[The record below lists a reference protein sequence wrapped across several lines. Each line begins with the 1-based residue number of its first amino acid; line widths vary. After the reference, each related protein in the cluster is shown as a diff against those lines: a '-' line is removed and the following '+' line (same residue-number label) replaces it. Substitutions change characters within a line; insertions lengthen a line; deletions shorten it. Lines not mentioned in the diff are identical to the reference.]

1 LQRQM
6 DRIKELGA
14 TLVAVSPQTIESS
27 LETMERNQISFD
39 ILSDTGNKL
48 ARQLGIVFQLPT
60 ELRPIYASFGINPPS
75 VNGDD
80 SFELPLTAT
89 YLIDQNQKIRFAFVD
104 ADYTKRMEP
113 EEIVVELSKINKR

>member
-1 LQRQM
+1 MQRQM

-27 LETMERNQISFD
+27 LQTMERNQISFD

-48 ARQLGIVFQLPT
+48 AWQFGIVFQLPI
-60 ELRPIYASFGINPPS
+60 ELRPIYASFGINLPL

-89 YLIDQNQKIRFAFVD
+89 YIIDKNQIIRFAFVD
-104 ADYTKRMEP
+104 TDYTRRMEP
-113 EEIVVELSKINKR
+113 EEIVAVMQEMSL